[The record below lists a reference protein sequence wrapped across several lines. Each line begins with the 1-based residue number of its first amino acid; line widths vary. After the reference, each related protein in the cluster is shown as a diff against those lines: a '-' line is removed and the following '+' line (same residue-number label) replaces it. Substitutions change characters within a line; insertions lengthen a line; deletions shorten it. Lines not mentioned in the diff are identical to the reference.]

1 MVDLVPHPIVDVLSQ
16 SDEYRGSSAGW
27 GPLRG
32 RTVPYPVLAGL
43 VPPVVAD
50 LLRLGDE
57 PHLLICRHR
66 GERDIRDV
74 EHAVVLRTSASEYA
88 ILDVPAFSTRA
99 NLGLRQAVI
108 DDAHESAGA
117 HRVAHL
123 RDELGTAFRR
133 MDLREVDDGHGRIFD
148 YSAAAVS
155 AQFLHDGRYYR
166 IFSYFLPLS

>member
-1 MVDLVPHPIVDVLSQ
+1 MGTIEGEDC
-16 SDEYRGSSAGW
+16 
-27 GPLRG
+27 
-32 RTVPYPVLAGL
+32 TYPVLAGL
-43 VPPVVAD
+43 VPSVVAD
-50 LLRLGDE
+50 LFRLGDE
-57 PHLLICRHR
+57 PHLLIRRHR